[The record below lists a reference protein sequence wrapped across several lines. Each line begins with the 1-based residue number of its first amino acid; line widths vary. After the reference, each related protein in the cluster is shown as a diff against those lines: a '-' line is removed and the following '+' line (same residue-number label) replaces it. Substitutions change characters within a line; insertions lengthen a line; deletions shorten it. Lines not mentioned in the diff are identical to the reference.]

1 MFKNESISVSMDDA
15 VIRGAQR
22 SGAPRV
28 TARDARS
35 IVLGSAKAATER
47 DRRRRREISP
57 NSRWSGGPYPA
68 TGTSSHLQDREV
80 VMNPSAPCIGVDAA
94 KDKFDVFV
102 DSTGELFTV
111 ENQPQAIAALAK
123 KLLALKPQVVVIEHS
138 GGYERRLAIDLMDA
152 GLPVALVNPRQTRDF
167 ARATNRFAKNDALD
181 AQLLAAFGQAC
192 RPDLTPRPPENR
204 LLLDELV
211 TRRRQ
216 LVELRAAEQ
225 TRLEQ
230 ARAKEIQ
237 RLIKNL
243 IRDLNAMIDQLDRRI
258 AKLID
263 DDSDWRGKAQ
273 QLQSVAGI
281 GPVVASTLLAEL
293 PELGNANRQEIAAL
307 AGLAPFDR
315 ESGKWK
321 GKRRCFGG
329 RASVR
334 KVLYMAAITAAH
346 HNPVIAALYRRLT
359 GTGKPFKVVIVACMR
374 KLLVIL
380 NALLKN
386 GQSWQPSSATN
397 P

>member
-1 MFKNESISVSMDDA
+1 M
-15 VIRGAQR
+15 
-22 SGAPRV
+22 
-28 TARDARS
+28 T
-35 IVLGSAKAATER
+35 T
-47 DRRRRREISP
+47 
-57 NSRWSGGPYPA
+57 
-68 TGTSSHLQDREV
+68 
-80 VMNPSAPCIGVDAA
+80 SAPCIGVDAA

-111 ENQPQAIAALAK
+111 ENQPKAIAALAK
-123 KLLALKPQVVVIEHS
+123 KLLALKPQVIVIEHS

-167 ARATNRFAKNDALD
+167 ARATNQFAKNDILD

-192 RPDLTPRPPENR
+192 RPDLTVRPPENR
-204 LLLDELV
+204 LLLDQLV

-216 LVELRAAEQ
+216 LVEFRAAEQ
-225 TRLEQ
+225 TRLQQ
-230 ARAKEIQ
+230 ARAKDIERSIQ
-237 RLIKNL
+237 SL
-243 IRDLNAMIDQLDRRI
+243 IRDLNHMIDKIDRRI

-263 DDSDWRGKAQ
+263 DDSDWRGKAR
-273 QLQSVAGI
+273 QLQSAAGV

-293 PELGNANRQEIAAL
+293 PELGQANRQEIAAL

-315 ESGKWK
+315 ESGRWK

-334 KVLYMAAITAAH
+334 KVLYMAALTAVH
-346 HNPVIAALYRRLT
+346 HNPVIAALHHRLT
-359 GTGKPFKVVIVACMR
+359 AAGKPFKVVIVACMR
-374 KLLVIL
+374 KLLIIL

-386 GQSWQPSSATN
+386 GQSWQPPIAAN